1 MDYMDGFSGQREEKT
16 ESSAMAVDSESN
28 TSGNRE
34 ELNKKLRQTFD
45 GKIVRKDL
53 TKHIKEGANVP
64 IYVLEYLLGQY
75 CNSDDEAIIERGVET
90 VKSILANNYVRP
102 DEAQKVLSILR
113 KKGSHTVI
121 DLITVELNMKLDMYE
136 ASFSNLG
143 LTRIPISEDYPE
155 QYDRLLC
162 GGIWCIVQLEYG
174 GDGSDDFGIVGVDG
188 GELRSK
194 KSKQKDISPVSITKL
209 TPIQMPNVDM
219 NQLKEGRKAFNKN
232 EWIDVLLRS
241 TGMEPDELQFI
252 GFHTCRTKENIYPF
266 ILVKCFSSFFQLIHI
281 HIRHLNRSELCNGHR
296 RNIFLF

>member
-1 MDYMDGFSGQREEKT
+1 MDSYKPEEINNSE
-16 ESSAMAVDSESN
+16 ESA
-28 TSGNRE
+28 TSSRE
-34 ELNKKLRQTFD
+34 ELNKKLRGTFD

-241 TGMEPDELQFI
+241 TGMEPDELSYREKWLLLTRMLPLVENNFNLCEL
-252 GFHTCRTKENIYPF
+252 GPRSTGKSHLYKEISPNSIHSTLCF
-266 ILVKCFSSFFQLIHI
+266 LVS
-281 HIRHLNRSELCNGHR
+281 
-296 RNIFLF
+296 